1 MLKKVLVSVGLGVL
15 LLFSLTLWA
24 QNNQAPIMVASL
36 EVENQLSISAL
47 QLGEDRFIGQVGP
60 KKVVTVASK
69 KDLPAPLL
77 SSFGVIA
84 FGLIYFVI
92 RSSRQRVS
100 N

>member
-24 QNNQAPIMVASL
+24 QNNQEPVVVASL
-36 EVENQLSISAL
+36 EVKNQLSISAL
-47 QLGEDRFIGQVGP
+47 QLGEDRFISQVSSP
-60 KKVVTVASK
+60 KVITVAGK
-69 KDLPAPLL
+69 KESPVPLL
-77 SSFGVIA
+77 SSLGVIA